1 MCRAMEELEKN
12 VRIEAAHPSTNP
24 KRLPMIIAGAL
35 RIPGKVLS
43 LPQVKLRKGPSQC
56 VQHPRLVGTPNVME
70 G

>member
-12 VRIEAAHPSTNP
+12 VRIEAAQPPTNP

-56 VQHPRLVGTPNVME
+56 VQHPRLVGAPNVME